1 MLLNK
6 KNVFLRRLKT
16 CDVCEQSNERS
27 GARVKKESETVSHS
41 HVRGVRLAGFARESH
56 ASALLFVKPILRKHD
71 DCLAVELTYMT
82 NCP

>member
-1 MLLNK
+1 MRAVK
-6 KNVFLRRLKT
+6 RTVWDEGEK
-16 CDVCEQSNERS
+16 
-27 GARVKKESETVSHS
+27 GA

-71 DCLAVELTYMT
+71 DCLAVELTCMT

>member
-1 MLLNK
+1 M
-6 KNVFLRRLKT
+6 

-27 GARVKKESETVSHS
+27 GTRVKKESETVS

-71 DCLAVELTYMT
+71 DCLAVELTCMT